1 MTVVLEQRAPA
12 QELQV
17 APRVEPRF
25 SFATSIPT
33 LDRLLGPF
41 EAGRITLIDSSS
53 DYVFHLT
60 SLLCVRA
67 VMEGSDVVFV
77 DGGNSIDPYGIASV
91 AKRVGLE
98 RLEVLPRI
106 SVARAFTCHQMA
118 TLLNEMLAPRVSET
132 GARLVVLSCLPAMFL
147 DEDVPALEAH
157 QLFLRSMRA
166 VRQVTRDFGTVT
178 VATNAGLAKLHRRR
192 GIRRI
197 LYETVDRWARF
208 QHHRGGLRITVPD
221 LGVEEL
227 YRPVPANQATLDDY
241 GYALPRIRDLQQ
253 AVDPREVRAS
263 AGYLR
268 FAW

>member
-1 MTVVLEQRAPA
+1 MAVVLDQRAPG
-12 QELQV
+12 QKLQV
-17 APRVEPRF
+17 LPKVEPKF
-25 SFATSIPT
+25 LLTTSIPT

-41 EAGRITLIDSSS
+41 EAGRITLIDSGS

-77 DGGNSIDPYGIASV
+77 DGGNSVDPYGIAAT

-98 RLEVLPRI
+98 RLDVLPRI
-106 SVARAFTCHQMA
+106 SVARAFTCYQMA
-118 TLLNEMLAPRVSET
+118 TLLNEMLAERVAET

-166 VRQVTRDFGTVT
+166 VRAVTRDRGTVT
-178 VATNAGLAKLHRRR
+178 VATNSGLAKLYRRR
-192 GIRRI
+192 GIRRV

-221 LGVEEL
+221 MGVDEL
-227 YRPVPANQATLDDY
+227 YRPVPASQATLDDY
-241 GYALPRIRDLQQ
+241 ESAVPRIRDLQE
-253 AVDPREVRAS
+253 AFEPREVRANDH
-263 AGYLR
+263 LR
-268 FAW
+268 FGW

>member
-1 MTVVLEQRAPA
+1 MALALERPGIAP
-12 QELQV
+12 ELRV
-17 APRVEPRF
+17 APKLEPAF
-25 SFATSIPT
+25 LLTTSIPT

-41 EAGRITLIDSSS
+41 EGGRVTLIDSGS

-77 DGGNSIDPYGIASV
+77 DGGNSVDPYGIAAT
-91 AKRVGLE
+91 AKRVGLG

-106 SVARAFTCHQMA
+106 SVARAFTCYQMA
-118 TLLNEMLAPRVSET
+118 TLVNEMLAARVAET

-147 DEDVPALEAH
+147 DEDVPTLEAH

-166 VRQVTRDFGTVT
+166 VRAVTRERGTVT
-178 VATNAGLAKLHRRR
+178 VATNVGLAKLHRRR
-192 GIRRI
+192 GIRRV

-221 LGVEEL
+221 LGVKEL

-241 GYALPRIRDLQQ
+241 AYAAPRIRDLQE
-253 AVDPREVRAS
+253 AFEPREARAREH
-263 AGYLR
+263 LR
-268 FAW
+268 YGW